1 MRPVVLTKALVAA
14 SANNICLSQ
23 TPAAAGAL
31 ILNGSTVTAG
41 VATLDT
47 QRRVLATT
55 AGADSG
61 KTLVLTGTDIQG
73 NIITETLT
81 LPSTSTVASTRDF
94 YTITSAVVSAALA
107 GAITVGTN
115 TTGSTVWVPMDINGA
130 YGSPIGI
137 QCIVTGTVTYTV
149 EYTQDDPFNYVNA
162 APNAFSS
169 TDTGVVGA
177 ITSKQSV
184 FTVIPRATRLT
195 ITAGTGSVVYTV
207 IHTSL
212 AGA

>member
-23 TPAAAGAL
+23 TPAGAGA
-31 ILNGSTVTAG
+31 ITLNGSTVTGG

-73 NIITETLT
+73 NTITETLT
-81 LPSTSTVASTRDF
+81 LPSASTVASTRDF

-137 QCIVTGTVTYTV
+137 QCTVTGTVTYTV
-149 EYTQDDPFNYVNA
+149 EYSQDDPFNYVTA
-162 APNAFSS
+162 FPLAFSS
-169 TDTGVVGA
+169 TDTGVVSA
-177 ITSKQSV
+177 TTSKQSV
-184 FTVIPRATRLT
+184 FSTIPRATRLT